1 MFVLAGNKEV
11 GDKVPLPNVLSD
23 NWNNFEDSTANVF
36 YVSNFLRTINFFLY
50 ECKGKEFDLLFL
62 NSIFSFQYT
71 ILPLIFK
78 NSPIILSIR
87 GMLHPSA
94 LKQKKLKKFLY
105 LFFFKKILLFRDI
118 KFHVTDNVEKKYLE
132 NIFGNRHDIFVLQNI
147 PTLFKQQYLK
157 KEINSLNLI
166 SIALVSSMKNHL
178 NVLLALMNCKNN
190 IIYKIYGPIKDYEYW
205 DKCKLIMEK
214 LPYNIKV
221 IYMGP
226 VLPME
231 VEKVLEWAHVK
242 ILPSKSE
249 NYGHSMV
256 EALSA
261 GKPLISS
268 HFIPWID
275 LNINNAGFNVDP
287 DNIDELAN
295 AIEFYANSDS
305 SQYATLSSNASNYIA
320 KKVNVDQIKTSYIEL
335 FSSSKIIKF

>member
-1 MFVLAGNKEV
+1 MYVLAGNKEV
-11 GDKVPLPNVLSD
+11 GDKFPIPNVLSN

-36 YVSNFLRTINFFLY
+36 YVSNFLRTIKFFIF
-50 ECKGKEFDLLFL
+50 ECNKKKFDLLFL

-71 ILPLIFK
+71 VLPIIFT

-94 LKQKKLKKFLY
+94 LKQKNLKKFLY

-118 KFHVTDNVEKKYLE
+118 KFHVTDDVEKKYVE
-132 NIFGNRHDIFVLQNI
+132 NIFGIRYDIFVLPNI
-147 PTLFKQQYLK
+147 PNLFKKQYLK
-157 KEINSLNLI
+157 KEINNLNLI

-178 NVLLALMNCKNN
+178 NVLLALMNCKSY
-190 IIYKIYGPIKDYEYW
+190 IIYKIYGPIKDNDYW
-205 DKCKLIMEK
+205 DKCKIIIKK
-214 LPYNIKV
+214 LPHNIKV
-221 IYMGP
+221 EYMGP
-226 VLPME
+226 VSPNE

-268 HFIPWID
+268 HFIPWND
-275 LNINNAGFNVDP
+275 LDINNAGFN
-287 DNIDELAN
+287 IDSNNLDKLAD
-295 AIEFYANSDS
+295 AMEFYANVDS
-305 SQYATLSSNASNYIA
+305 TQYDTLSSSASKYIL
-320 KKVNVDQIKTSYIEL
+320 KKVNIDQIKNAYLEL
-335 FSSSKIIKF
+335 FSSSKIIKL

>member
-1 MFVLAGNKEV
+1 MYVLAGNKEV
-11 GDKVPLPNVLSD
+11 GDKFPIPNVLSN
-23 NWNNFEDSTANVF
+23 NWNDFEDSTANVF
-36 YVSNFLRTINFFLY
+36 YVSNFLRIIKFFIY
-50 ECKGKEFDLLFL
+50 ECNKKKFDLLFL

-71 ILPLIFK
+71 VLPIIFT

-94 LKQKKLKKFLY
+94 LKQKELKKFLY

-118 KFHVTDNVEKKYLE
+118 KFHVTDDVEKKYVE
-132 NIFGNRHDIFVLQNI
+132 NIFSNRYDIFVLPNI
-147 PTLFKQQYLK
+147 PNLFKQKYLK
-157 KEINSLNLI
+157 KEIHSLNLI

-178 NVLLALMNCKNN
+178 NVLLALMKCKSDVF
-190 IIYKIYGPIKDYEYW
+190 YRIYGPIKDYGYW
-205 DKCKLIMEK
+205 DKCIIIIKK
-214 LPYNIKV
+214 LPRNIKV
-221 IYMGP
+221 EYMGP
-226 VLPME
+226 VSPNE

-242 ILPSKSE
+242 LLPSKSE

-268 HFIPWID
+268 HFIPWKD
-275 LNINNAGFNVDP
+275 LDINNAGFNVDP

-305 SQYATLSSNASNYIA
+305 NQYDCQSINASIYIRN
-320 KKVNVDQIKTSYIEL
+320 KVNINLIKKYYIEL
-335 FSSSKIIKF
+335 FKSLIIKS